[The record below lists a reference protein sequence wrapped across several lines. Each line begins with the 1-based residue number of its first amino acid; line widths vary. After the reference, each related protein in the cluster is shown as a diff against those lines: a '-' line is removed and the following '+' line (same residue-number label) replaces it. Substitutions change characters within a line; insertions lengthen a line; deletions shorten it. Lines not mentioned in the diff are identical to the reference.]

1 MRAAAAAAVF
11 SLLGIIAAWTRD
23 DPCPTVIRATIPN
36 HETRH
41 ARVSPFHY
49 YDGGEDF
56 FSYGAEGSPGEYE
69 PLRGSGYATVA
80 EVHECLVA
88 CHETVTALDLR
99 VALMGCSQWPDRFN
113 LPFDLAGS
121 EKFPDLEEL
130 SLEGYAFNQR
140 EWEDVVP
147 KGEFRLPGDDGDG
160 DDPEETELSEEKRR
174 SKRYQEDEAWL
185 TNWGWWFWTG
195 KARRFIEWRR
205 LPEEQRLKTN
215 IELWLE
221 AMDFSK
227 LRALTLADY
236 STGATH
242 GDVLLRR
249 LPKALKGLQSLDI
262 TGTWQSRDG
271 GEDGALPARD
281 FILNIAPEAS
291 LTSLSWVDLFSCD
304 KELFEA
310 VLQRHGPSLTSLEW
324 RSSERGGVRP
334 VFSTAQIQRLSSLA
348 PKLGSLTIDMHREGN
363 AWPKRDL
370 EALAT
375 SLPRLTN
382 LTIYWELQSEC
393 RLAEHQD
400 PFTIGSCDD
409 ACRGTDQLAS
419 PRLDLSSG
427 EALFRLLR
435 SAKVGDELTAVMFRA
450 GDFTRPNDGPVYIP
464 EWIERRTVWV
474 ECSVLRDDGT
484 RKRGDEALCRGEDHS
499 MNPSDQQWM
508 RRCGSDRT
516 CKPKK
521 SVLEPRKERRLDADV
536 CWHYS
541 PDDYHL

>member
-1 MRAAAAAAVF
+1 MRATTAAAVF

-36 HETRH
+36 HETRY

-49 YDGGEDF
+49 YDGDEDL
-56 FSYGAEGSPGEYE
+56 FSNGGEGSLGQYE
-69 PLRGSGYATVA
+69 PRRGVGFATVG

-99 VALMGCSQWPDRFN
+99 VALVGCSQWPDRFN
-113 LPFDLAGS
+113 LPFDLAGI

-130 SLEGYAFNQR
+130 SLEGYDFNQR

-147 KGEFRLPGDDGDG
+147 KGDFELPGDDDDG
-160 DDPEETELSEEKRR
+160 DDPELSEEKRK
-174 SKRYQEDEAWL
+174 SKRYQEDDTWL

-195 KARRFIEWRR
+195 RARQFIEWRR

-215 IELWLE
+215 LELWLD

-227 LRALTLADY
+227 LRTLRLVHDG
-236 STGATH
+236 TGAMH
-242 GDVLLRR
+242 GDVLLRQ
-249 LPKALKGLQSLDI
+249 LPKAMKGLRSLSI
-262 TGTWQSRDG
+262 TGTWQKREG
-271 GEDGALPARD
+271 GEDGALPAKD

-291 LTSLSWVDLFSCD
+291 LTSLSWVDMWSCD
-304 KELFEA
+304 KGLFEV
-310 VLQRHGPSLTSLEW
+310 VLQHHGPSLTSLAW
-324 RSSERGGVRP
+324 RNSERTGVRP
-334 VFSTAQIQRLSSLA
+334 VLSTEQIQRLEPLA
-348 PKLGSLTIDMHREGN
+348 PKLQSLTIDMNREGN

-370 EALAT
+370 EALAG
-375 SLPRLTN
+375 SLSRLTN

-400 PFTIGSCDD
+400 PFTIGSCND

-419 PRLDLSSG
+419 PRLDLASG

-435 SAKVGDELTAVMFRA
+435 RAKAGHELTTVTFRA

-464 EWIERRTVWV
+464 EWIESRTVWV
-474 ECSVLRDDGT
+474 ECSVLREDGT
-484 RKRGDEALCRGEDHS
+484 KKGEDEALCRGEDNS
-499 MNPSDQQWM
+499 MNPSDQRWI

-516 CKPKK
+516 CKPRK
-521 SVLEPRKERRLDADV
+521 SVLEPQKERRLDADV
-536 CWHYS
+536 CWHYG
-541 PDDYHL
+541 PDDYY